1 MKKFFDS
8 RREQGSSGL
17 GSGSSG
23 GGGSTS
29 GLGSGYI
36 GRVFG
41 IGRQQV
47 TVDEVLAEGGFA
59 IVFLVRTSNGMK
71 CALKRMFVNNE
82 HDLQVCKRE
91 IQIMRDLSGHKNIV
105 GYIDS
110 SINNVSSGDVWEV
123 LILMDFCRGG
133 QVVNLMNQRLQTG
146 FTENEVLQIFCDTCE
161 AVARLHQCKTPIIH
175 RDLKVENIL
184 LHDRGHY
191 VLCDFGSATNK
202 FQNPQTEGVNAVE
215 DEIKKYTTLSYRAPE
230 MVNLYSGKIITTKA
244 DIWAL
249 GCLLYKLCYFTLPF
263 GESQVAICDGN
274 FTIPDNSRYSQDMHC
289 LIRYMLEPDPDKRP
303 DIYQVSYFSFKL
315 LKKECPIPNVQNSPI
330 PAKLPEPV
338 KASEAA
344 AKKTQP
350 KARLTDPIPTTE
362 TSIAPRQ
369 RPKAGQTQ
377 PNPGILPI
385 QPALTPRKRATV
397 QPPPQVAGSSNQ
409 PGLLAS
415 VSQPKTQP
423 PSSQPLPQPQPKQ
436 PPAPPTSQQTPS
448 TPAQG
453 LPTQAQATP
462 QHQQQLFL
470 KQQQQQ
476 QQQQPPPPP
485 SQQPAGTFYQQQQQ
499 QAQAQQFQAV
509 HPTTQQPAAAQFPVV
524 SQGSSQQQL
533 IQNFYQQQQQQPLVT
548 TLHQQQLLTQQAAL
562 QQKPAVAAVQQPQ
575 AQPASASQPTPAQEP
590 VQIQASVRQQPTV
603 QTTPPPAVQGQKL
616 GSLTPPSSPKTQR
629 AGHRRI
635 LSDVTHSAVF
645 GVPASKSTQLLQAAA
660 AEASLN
666 KSKSATTTPSG
677 SPRTSQQNVYNPSEG
692 STWNPFDDDN
702 FSKLTAE
709 ELLNKDFAKLGEGK
723 HPEKLGGSAESLI
736 PGFQPTQSDA
746 FAASSFSAG
755 TAEKKKGG
763 QTVDSSLPLLSVS
776 DPFIPLQVPE
786 APEKLIEGLKS
797 PDTSLLLPDLLPMT
811 DPFGSTSDA
820 AIEKADVAVESLIP
834 GLEPPVPQRL
844 PSQTESVTSNCTDS
858 LTGEDSLI
866 DCSLLSNPTTDLLEE
881 FAPIAISAPTH
892 KAEDSNLISGFD
904 VPEGSDKVA
913 EDEFD
918 PIPVL
923 ITKNPQGLQREPNPC
938 PVITVEHFKESTGVK
953 GLPLYPDPSRVPDM
967 KTQNNLESDYLA
979 RDGPSSNS
987 SFHSSEEEGTD
998 LEGDMLDCSGSRP
1011 LLMESED
1018 EDESCK
1024 PLQGKLGAAVPF
1036 AQPEASTEQA
1046 KAVQDGR
1053 KNQFQALIQPATDGV
1068 GEPDVFAT
1076 APFRSSR
1083 VSADEMDIFSKAPF
1097 VSKGSVAPSQPE
1109 EADVFLR
1116 APFTKKKS
1124 VEELTVSQST
1134 SQEMPVQAGL
1144 LSQTDDV
1151 ALLSGLD
1158 RAVYASVRSQYSMAG
1173 FVPQSSLPS
1182 HPVQAADHLD
1192 SISPRG
1198 SALESGGHPN
1208 DRNKG
1213 LQPQQEAI
1221 SGPMAGKPFR
1231 PQSLSKYSRH
1241 YSPEDEPSP
1250 EAQPIAA
1257 YKIVSQTN
1265 KQSIAGSVSITSLS
1279 SRTTELPAADPFALA
1294 PFPSKS
1300 GKQKP

>member
-8 RREQGSSGL
+8 RREQGGSGL

-397 QPPPQVAGSSNQ
+397 QPPPQATGSSNQ

-415 VSQPKTQP
+415 VPQPKPQP
-423 PSSQPLPQPQPKQ
+423 PPSQPLPQSQPKQ
-436 PPAPPTSQQTPS
+436 PQAPPTPQQPPS
-448 TPAQG
+448 TQAQG

-470 KQQQQQ
+470 QQQQQ
-476 QQQQPPPPP
+476 QQQQQQAAPPPA
-485 SQQPAGTFYQQQQQ
+485 QQPAGTFYQQQQQ

-509 HPTTQQPAAAQFPVV
+509 HPAAQQPAIAQFPVV
-524 SQGSSQQQL
+524 AQGSSQQQL
-533 IQNFYQQQQQQPLVT
+533 IQSFYQQQQLAT

-562 QQKPAVAAVQQPQ
+562 QQKTAVVALQQAQ
-575 AQPASASQPTPAQEP
+575 AQPATAPQPAPAQEP
-590 VQIQASVRQQPTV
+590 AQIQAPIRQQPKV
-603 QTTPPPAVQGQKL
+603 QTTPPPTIQGQKL
-616 GSLTPPSSPKTQR
+616 GSLTPPSSPKAQR

-677 SPRTSQQNVYNPSEG
+677 SPRASQQNVYNPSEG

-709 ELLNKDFAKLGEGK
+709 ELLNKDFAKLGE
-723 HPEKLGGSAESLI
+723 
-736 PGFQPTQSDA
+736 
-746 FAASSFSAG
+746 
-755 TAEKKKGG
+755 
-763 QTVDSSLPLLSVS
+763 
-776 DPFIPLQVPE
+776 
-786 APEKLIEGLKS
+786 EKLIEGLKS

-820 AIEKADVAVESLIP
+820 VIEKADVAVESLIP
-834 GLEPPVPQRL
+834 GLEPPAAQRL
-844 PSQTESVTSNCTDS
+844 PSQTESVTSNRTDS

-866 DCSLLSNPTTDLLEE
+866 DGSLLSNPTTDLLEE
-881 FAPIAISAPTH
+881 FAPIAISAPAH
-892 KAEDSNLISGFD
+892 KAAEDSNLISGFD

-923 ITKNPQGLQREPNPC
+923 ITKNPQGG
-938 PVITVEHFKESTGVK
+938 H
-953 GLPLYPDPSRVPDM
+953 SR
-967 KTQNNLESDYLA
+967 
-979 RDGPSSNS
+979 NS
-987 SFHSSEEEGTD
+987 SGSSE
-998 LEGDMLDCSGSRP
+998 
-1011 LLMESED
+1011 
-1018 EDESCK
+1018 
-1024 PLQGKLGAAVPF
+1024 
-1036 AQPEASTEQA
+1036 
-1046 KAVQDGR
+1046 
-1053 KNQFQALIQPATDGV
+1053 
-1068 GEPDVFAT
+1068 
-1076 APFRSSR
+1076 
-1083 VSADEMDIFSKAPF
+1083 
-1097 VSKGSVAPSQPE
+1097 
-1109 EADVFLR
+1109 
-1116 APFTKKKS
+1116 
-1124 VEELTVSQST
+1124 
-1134 SQEMPVQAGL
+1134 
-1144 LSQTDDV
+1144 
-1151 ALLSGLD
+1151 
-1158 RAVYASVRSQYSMAG
+1158 
-1173 FVPQSSLPS
+1173 SSLPNL
-1182 HPVQAADHLD
+1182 A
-1192 SISPRG
+1192 R
-1198 SALESGGHPN
+1198 
-1208 DRNKG
+1208 
-1213 LQPQQEAI
+1213 
-1221 SGPMAGKPFR
+1221 
-1231 PQSLSKYSRH
+1231 SLLLV
-1241 YSPEDEPSP
+1241 D
-1250 EAQPIAA
+1250 QLID
-1257 YKIVSQTN
+1257 
-1265 KQSIAGSVSITSLS
+1265 L
-1279 SRTTELPAADPFALA
+1279 
-1294 PFPSKS
+1294 
-1300 GKQKP
+1300 

>member
-1 MKKFFDS
+1 MMKKFFDS
-8 RREQGSSGL
+8 RREQGGSGL

-110 SINNVSSGDVWEV
+110 SINSVSSGDVWEV

-230 MVNLYSGKIITTKA
+230 MVNLYSGKVITTKA

-330 PAKLPEPV
+330 PTKLPEPV

-397 QPPPQVAGSSNQ
+397 QPPPQAAGSSNQ

-415 VSQPKTQP
+415 VPQPKTQP
-423 PSSQPLPQPQPKQ
+423 PPSQPLPQSQPKQ
-436 PPAPPTSQQTPS
+436 PQAPPTSQQPPS
-448 TPAQG
+448 APAQA

-476 QQQQPPPPP
+476 QTAPPA
-485 SQQPAGTFYQQQQQ
+485 QQPAGTFYQQPQQ
-499 QAQAQQFQAV
+499 QAQAPQFQAV
-509 HPTTQQPAAAQFPVV
+509 HPAAQQPVIAQFPVV

-533 IQNFYQQQQQQPLVT
+533 IQNFYQQQQQQQQLAT
-548 TLHQQQLLTQQAAL
+548 ALHQQQLLTQQAAL
-562 QQKPAVAAVQQPQ
+562 QQKTTAAAAPQPQ
-575 AQPASASQPTPAQEP
+575 AQPAAAASPAPAQEP
-590 VQIQASVRQQPTV
+590 AIQAPVRQQPKV
-603 QTTPPPAVQGQKL
+603 QTTPPPTIQGQKL
-616 GSLTPPSSPKTQR
+616 GSLTPPSSPKAQR

-635 LSDVTHSAVF
+635 LSDVTHSTVF

-677 SPRTSQQNVYNPSEG
+677 SPRASQQNVYNPSEG

-723 HPEKLGGSAESLI
+723 YPEKLGGSAESLI
-736 PGFQPTQSDA
+736 PGFQPTQGDA

-755 TAEKKKGG
+755 TAEKRKGG
-763 QTVDSSLPLLSVS
+763 QTMDSSLPLLSVS
-776 DPFIPLQVPE
+776 DPFIPLQVPD

-820 AIEKADVAVESLIP
+820 VIEKADVAVESLIP

-844 PSQTESVTSNCTDS
+844 PSQTESVTSNRT
-858 LTGEDSLI
+858 
-866 DCSLLSNPTTDLLEE
+866 
-881 FAPIAISAPTH
+881 
-892 KAEDSNLISGFD
+892 
-904 VPEGSDKVA
+904 
-913 EDEFD
+913 
-918 PIPVL
+918 
-923 ITKNPQGLQREPNPC
+923 GLQREPVSS

-953 GLPLYPDPSRVPDM
+953 GLPLYPDPSRVPGT
-967 KTQNNLESDYLA
+967 KTQNSLESDYLA

-1011 LLMESED
+1011 LLLESEE

-1024 PLQGKLGAAVPF
+1024 PPQGKLGGATPF
-1036 AQPEASTEQA
+1036 TQPEVTPAQA
-1046 KAVQDGR
+1046 KASQGGR
-1053 KNQFQALIQPATDGV
+1053 KNQFGALIQPIADGL

-1083 VSADEMDIFSKAPF
+1083 IPADDIFAKAPF
-1097 VSKGSVAPSQPE
+1097 VSKGNVAPSQPE
-1109 EADVFLR
+1109 ETDVFLR
-1116 APFTKKKS
+1116 APFTKKKGM
-1124 VEELTVSQST
+1124 EESTVAQSPA
-1134 SQEMPVQAGL
+1134 QEQSGL
-1144 LSQTDDV
+1144 LSQTDDIP
-1151 ALLSGLD
+1151 LLPGLD
-1158 RAVYASVRSQYSMAG
+1158 RAVYPSARAQYSMAG
-1173 FVPQSSLPS
+1173 FAQPSNLPS

-1192 SISPRG
+1192 SISSRG
-1198 SALESGGHPN
+1198 SSLESGAHPN

-1213 LQPQQEAI
+1213 PQPQKEAV
-1221 SGPMAGKPFR
+1221 SGPVAGKPFR

-1241 YSPEDEPSP
+1241 YSPEDEPNP

-1265 KQSIAGSVSITSLS
+1265 KQSIAGSVSITSLA